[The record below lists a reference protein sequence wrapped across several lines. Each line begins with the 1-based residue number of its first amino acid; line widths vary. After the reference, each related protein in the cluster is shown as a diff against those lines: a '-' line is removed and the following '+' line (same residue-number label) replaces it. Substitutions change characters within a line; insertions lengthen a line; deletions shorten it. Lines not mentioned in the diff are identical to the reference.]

1 MKINEIRN
9 ELLGEM
15 YYDIDH
21 PSGLKILIMPK
32 AGYTS
37 TYAIFSTKYGS
48 IDTVIETKDGS
59 FREIPEGTAHFLEH
73 KLFESEDLDA
83 FERFA
88 KTGASANA
96 YTSFDRTGYLF
107 SCSAN
112 FKENLE
118 ILLDFV
124 QNPYFTQ
131 ATVEKEQGIIG
142 QEIDM
147 YKDIPDWEVLFNC
160 LRNMY
165 HKHPVRI
172 DIAGTQESIAQITA
186 DTLYDCYNN
195 FYNLN
200 NMVLAIAGNTTV
212 EEVLEVADAV
222 LRPVEGKMAQRK
234 LTDEPREVL
243 TDYCE
248 KKLSVATPQFI
259 LGFKEEWDTPE
270 RTAKEEITMEILLD
284 MITGPSTDL
293 YKRLF
298 DANLINHNFGFEYF
312 TGFGYSC
319 VLFSGESNDPK
330 KVSEEIK
337 KEIKAF
343 RENGFDEKVFERTKK
358 KLYGRMI
365 MGMNDVD
372 VLANNMALSYFAG
385 ENVFT
390 DFETYKTVTVEDIKE
405 MLDKTLDEKSST
417 LSVILPNRGDLNE

>member
-1 MKINEIRN
+1 MMNIKEVRN
-9 ELLGEM
+9 ELLNEK

-21 PSGLKILIMPK
+21 PSGLKILVMPK
-32 AGYTS
+32 ENYSS
-37 TYAIFSTKYGS
+37 TYAIFATKYGS
-48 IDTVIETKDGS
+48 IDTMIQMDDGS
-59 FREIPEGTAHFLEH
+59 FKEIPEGTAHFLEH

-112 FKENLE
+112 FKKNLE

-147 YKDIPDWEVLFNC
+147 YKDAPDWEVMFNC
-160 LRNMY
+160 LRTMY
-165 HKHPVRI
+165 HNLPVRI

-186 DTLYDCYNN
+186 KTLYGCYDN
-195 FYNLN
+195 FYNLH
-200 NMVLAIAGNTTV
+200 NMVLAVAGNADV
-212 EEVLEVADAV
+212 DEVIEVADKV
-222 LRPVEGKMAQRK
+222 LKPVEGKMAQRK
-234 LTDEPREVL
+234 VIDEPKEVI
-243 TDYCE
+243 DSYIE
-248 KKLSVATPQFI
+248 EKLSVATPQFMF
-259 LGFKEEWDTPE
+259 GFKECWDTPE
-270 RTAKEEITMEILLD
+270 RTAKEEVTMEILLD
-284 MITGPSTDL
+284 MISGQSSEL

-298 DANLINHNFGFEYF
+298 NDKLINNSFGFEYF

-319 VLFSGESNDPK
+319 VLFAGESNDPK
-330 KVSEEIK
+330 KVAEEIV
-337 KEIKAF
+337 KEIKRF
-343 RENGFDEKVFERTKK
+343 RETGFDKTAFDRTKK

-372 VLANNMALSYFAG
+372 GIANNMAVSYFAG
-385 ENVFT
+385 EDIFT
-390 DFETYKTVTVEDIKE
+390 DFEIYKTIT
-405 MLDKTLDEKSST
+405 LDDVNELFGKTLDENYSV
-417 LSVILPNRGDLNE
+417 LSVIKPN

>member
-1 MKINEIRN
+1 MMNIKEIKN
-9 ELLGEM
+9 ELLNEK

-21 PSGLKILIMPK
+21 PSGLKILVMPK
-32 AGYTS
+32 ENYAS
-37 TYAIFSTKYGS
+37 SYAIFATKYGS
-48 IDTVIETKDGS
+48 IDTMIQLQDGS
-59 FREIPEGTAHFLEH
+59 FEEIPEGTAHFLEH

-112 FKENLE
+112 FKKNLE

-147 YKDIPDWEVLFNC
+147 YKDVPDWEVMFNC
-160 LRNMY
+160 LRTMY
-165 HKHPVRI
+165 HNLPVRI

-186 DTLYDCYNN
+186 ETLYGCYDN
-195 FYNLN
+195 FYNLH
-200 NMVLAIAGNTTV
+200 NMVLAVAGNV
-212 EEVLEVADAV
+212 CVDEVIEAADKV
-222 LRPVEGKMAQRK
+222 LKPVEGKMAQRK
-234 LTDEPREVL
+234 IIDEPKEVV
-243 TDYCE
+243 DNYVE
-248 KKLSVATPQFI
+248 EKLSVATPQFMF
-259 LGFKEEWDTPE
+259 GFKENWDAPE
-270 RTAKEEITMEILLD
+270 RTTKEEISMEILLD
-284 MITGPSTDL
+284 MLSGQSSEL

-298 DANLINHNFGFEYF
+298 DGKLINNSFGFEYF

-319 VLFSGESNDPK
+319 VLFAGESNDPK
-330 KVSEEIK
+330 KVAEEIV
-337 KEIKAF
+337 KEINRF
-343 RENGFDEKVFERTKK
+343 RETGFDEITFERTKK

-372 VLANNMALSYFAG
+372 GIANNMAVSYFAG
-385 ENVFT
+385 EDIFA
-390 DFETYKTVTVEDIKE
+390 DFEIYKTITLEDVTE
-405 MLDKTLDEKSST
+405 LFGKTLDEDYSV
-417 LSVILPNRGDLNE
+417 LSVIKPN

>member
-1 MKINEIRN
+1 MNIKEIKN
-9 ELLGEM
+9 ELLNEK

-21 PSGLKILIMPK
+21 PSGLKILVMPK
-32 AGYTS
+32 ENYAS
-37 TYAIFSTKYGS
+37 SYAIFATKYGS
-48 IDTVIETKDGS
+48 IDTMIQMQDGS
-59 FREIPEGTAHFLEH
+59 FKEIPEGTAHFLEH

-112 FKENLE
+112 FKKNLE

-147 YKDIPDWEVLFNC
+147 YKDVPDWEVMFNC
-160 LRNMY
+160 LRTMY
-165 HKHPVRI
+165 HNLPVRI

-186 DTLYDCYNN
+186 ETLYGCYDN
-195 FYNLN
+195 FYNLH
-200 NMVLAIAGNTTV
+200 NMVLAVAGNV
-212 EEVLEVADAV
+212 SVDEVIEAADKV
-222 LRPVEGKMAQRK
+222 LKPVEGKMAQRK
-234 LTDEPREVL
+234 IIDEPKEVVEN
-243 TDYCE
+243 YVE
-248 KKLSVATPQFI
+248 EKLSVATPQFMF
-259 LGFKEEWDTPE
+259 GFKESWNAPE
-270 RTAKEEITMEILLD
+270 RTTREEISMEILLD
-284 MITGPSTDL
+284 MLSGQSSEL

-298 DANLINHNFGFEYF
+298 DGKLINNSFGFEYF

-319 VLFSGESNDPK
+319 VLFAGESSDPK
-330 KVSEEIK
+330 KVAEEIV
-337 KEIKAF
+337 KEIKRF
-343 RENGFDEKVFERTKK
+343 RETGFDEVTFERTKK

-372 VLANNMALSYFAG
+372 GIANNMAVSYFAG
-385 ENVFT
+385 EDIFA
-390 DFETYKTVTVEDIKE
+390 DFEIYKTITLDDVTE
-405 MLDKTLDEKSST
+405 LFGKTLDEDYSV
-417 LSVILPNRGDLNE
+417 LSVIKPN

>member
-1 MKINEIRN
+1 MMNIKEIKN
-9 ELLGEM
+9 ELLNEK

-21 PSGLKILIMPK
+21 PSGLKILVMPK
-32 AGYTS
+32 ENYAS
-37 TYAIFSTKYGS
+37 SYAIFATKYGS
-48 IDTVIETKDGS
+48 IDTMIQMQDGS
-59 FREIPEGTAHFLEH
+59 FKEIPEGTAHFLEH

-112 FKENLE
+112 FKKNLE

-147 YKDIPDWEVLFNC
+147 YKDVPDWEVMFNC
-160 LRNMY
+160 LRTMY
-165 HKHPVRI
+165 HNLPVRI

-186 DTLYDCYNN
+186 ETLYGCYDN
-195 FYNLN
+195 FYNLH
-200 NMVLAIAGNTTV
+200 NMVLAVAGNV
-212 EEVLEVADAV
+212 SVDEVIEAADKV
-222 LRPVEGKMAQRK
+222 LKPVEGKMAQRK
-234 LTDEPREVL
+234 IIDEPKEVVEN
-243 TDYCE
+243 YVE
-248 KKLSVATPQFI
+248 EKLSVATPQFMF
-259 LGFKEEWDTPE
+259 GFKESWNAPE
-270 RTAKEEITMEILLD
+270 RTTREEISMEILLD
-284 MITGPSTDL
+284 MLSGQSSEL

-298 DANLINHNFGFEYF
+298 DGKLINNSFGFEYF

-319 VLFSGESNDPK
+319 VLFAGESSDPK
-330 KVSEEIK
+330 KVAEEIV
-337 KEIKAF
+337 KEIKRF
-343 RENGFDEKVFERTKK
+343 RETGFDEVTFERTKK

-372 VLANNMALSYFAG
+372 GIANNMAVSYFAG
-385 ENVFT
+385 EDIFA
-390 DFETYKTVTVEDIKE
+390 DFEIYKTITLDDVTE
-405 MLDKTLDEKSST
+405 LFGKTLDEDYSV
-417 LSVILPNRGDLNE
+417 LSVIKPN